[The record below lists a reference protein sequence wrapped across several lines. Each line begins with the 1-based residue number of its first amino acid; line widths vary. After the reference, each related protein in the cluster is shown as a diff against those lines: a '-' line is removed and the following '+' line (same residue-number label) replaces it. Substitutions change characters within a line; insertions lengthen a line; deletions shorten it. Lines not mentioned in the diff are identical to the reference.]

1 MSRFNPKEGIINV
14 AQVMR
19 EARQEAWER
28 EKAAIVWKEHI
39 RRMALLEEHEALRWY
54 AKAVTEEDREDVRAK
69 YGHALERNKLRRQ
82 GKLLY

>member
-1 MSRFNPKEGIINV
+1 MSSCNPKEGLINV

-28 EKAAIVWKEHI
+28 ERAAMVWKEHI
-39 RRMALLEEHEALRWY
+39 RRVEMLEEHEARRWY
-54 AKAVTEEDREDVRAK
+54 AKAETEEDREDVRAK
-69 YGHALERNKLRRQ
+69 YGHALERSKLRRQ